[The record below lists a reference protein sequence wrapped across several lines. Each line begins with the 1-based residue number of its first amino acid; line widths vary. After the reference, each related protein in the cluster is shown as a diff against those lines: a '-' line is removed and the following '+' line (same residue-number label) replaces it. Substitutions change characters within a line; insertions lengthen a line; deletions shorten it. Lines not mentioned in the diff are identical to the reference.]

1 MKDIKFY
8 KVVVFVNSLVPLALA
23 AWDWSQGKLGANP
36 VEFLTR
42 TTGMLTLVFLF
53 ISLAVT
59 PLRRLTSVQWLIQFR
74 RMLGL
79 YAFFYGFLHLL
90 TYVWFD
96 RSFNLKSAVS
106 DIYARP
112 FIAVGMLSFFLLVP
126 LAITSTKGWI
136 KRLGGKRWARLHKL
150 AYVAAVGGVVHFWML
165 VKSDTRLP
173 LRFAFVL
180 AVLLGSRV
188 FIKQMKQKTPPR
200 TLVPRPGGGVKP

>member
-1 MKDIKFY
+1 MKEIKFY
-8 KVVVFVNSLVPLALA
+8 KVLIFVNSLVPLTLM
-23 AWDWSQGKLGANP
+23 AWDWYHGQLGANP

-42 TTGMLTLVFLF
+42 TTGMLTLLFLL

-59 PLRRLTSVQWLIQFR
+59 PLRKVTGIQWLIQFR

-79 YAFFYGFLHLL
+79 YAFFYGLLHLT
-90 TYVWFD
+90 TYIWFD
-96 RSFNLKSAVS
+96 RSFNIKSTVA

-112 FIAVGMLSFFLLVP
+112 FIAIGMLSLFLMVP

-150 AYVAAVGGVVHFWML
+150 VYVSAIGGVIHFWML

-173 LRFAFVL
+173 IRFAFLL
-180 AVLLGSRV
+180 AVLLLSRLV
-188 FIKQMKQKTPPR
+188 ITHLKQKTPAR
-200 TLVPRPGGGVKP
+200 TLLPPT

>member
-1 MKDIKFY
+1 LKEIKFY
-8 KVVVFVNSLVPLALA
+8 KIVIFINSLVPFVLMV
-23 AWDWSQGKLGANP
+23 WDWYHGQLGANP

-42 TTGMLTLVFLF
+42 TTGMLTLVFLLV
-53 ISLAVT
+53 SLAVT
-59 PLRRLTSVQWLIQFR
+59 PLRKITSVQWLIQFR

-90 TYVWFD
+90 TYIWFD
-96 RSFNLKSAVS
+96 RSFNLKSTIA

-112 FIAVGMLSFFLLVP
+112 FIAIGMFSFFLLVP

-150 AYVAAVGGVVHFWML
+150 VYVAAIGGAIHFWML

-173 LRFAFVL
+173 IRFAFVL
-180 AVLLGSRV
+180 ALLLGSRLV
-188 FIKQMKQKTPPR
+188 ITHLKQKTPAR
-200 TLVPRPGGGVKP
+200 TLLPPT

>member
-1 MKDIKFY
+1 LKEIKFY
-8 KVVVFVNSLVPLALA
+8 KVLIFVNSLVPLTLM
-23 AWDWSQGKLGANP
+23 AWDWYHGQLGANP

-42 TTGMLTLVFLF
+42 TTGMLTLLFLL

-59 PLRRLTSVQWLIQFR
+59 PLRKVTGIQWLIQFR

-79 YAFFYGFLHLL
+79 YAFFYGLLHLT
-90 TYVWFD
+90 TYIWFD
-96 RSFNLKSAVS
+96 RSFNIKSTVA

-112 FIAVGMLSFFLLVP
+112 FIAIGMLSLFLMVP

-150 AYVAAVGGVVHFWML
+150 VYVSAIGGVIHFWML

-173 LRFAFVL
+173 IRFAFLL
-180 AVLLGSRV
+180 AVLLLSRLV
-188 FIKQMKQKTPPR
+188 ITHLKQKTPAR
-200 TLVPRPGGGVKP
+200 TLLPPT

>member
-1 MKDIKFY
+1 LKEIKFY
-8 KVVVFVNSLVPLALA
+8 KVIVFVNSIVPLALLS
-23 AWDWSQGKLGANP
+23 WDWYNQKLGANP

-42 TTGMLTLVFLF
+42 TTGMLTLIFLL

-59 PLRRLTSVQWLIQFR
+59 PLRKFTGVQWLIQFR

-79 YAFFYGFLHLL
+79 YAFFYGLLHLM

-96 RSFNLKSAVS
+96 RSFNVKSIVE
-106 DIYARP
+106 DTYARP
-112 FIAVGMLSFFLLVP
+112 FIAVGMFSFFLMVP

-136 KRLGGKRWARLHKL
+136 KRLGGKRWARLHKVV
-150 AYVAAVGGVVHFWML
+150 YAAAIGGVVHFWML

-180 AVLLGSRV
+180 ALLLGSRLL
-188 FIKQMKQKTPPR
+188 ISQLKQKTPAKPLQLPR
-200 TLVPRPGGGVKP
+200 S

>member
-1 MKDIKFY
+1 LKEIKFY
-8 KVVVFVNSLVPLALA
+8 KIVVFINSLVPLALM
-23 AWDWSQGKLGANP
+23 AWDWYHGQLGANP

-42 TTGMLTLVFLF
+42 TTGMLTLVFLL

-59 PLRRLTSVQWLIQFR
+59 PLRKVTSVQWLIQFR

-79 YAFFYGFLHLL
+79 YAFVYGFLHLT
-90 TYVWFD
+90 TYIWFD
-96 RSFNLKSAVS
+96 RSFNIKSTIA

-112 FIAVGMLSFFLLVP
+112 FIAIGMFSFFLLVP

-150 AYVAAVGGVVHFWML
+150 VYVAAIGGVIHFWML

-173 LRFAFVL
+173 IRFAFVL
-180 AVLLGSRV
+180 ALLLGSRLV
-188 FIKQMKQKTPPR
+188 ITHLKQKTPAR
-200 TLVPRPGGGVKP
+200 TLLPPT